1 MNVEDGWFEEYRN
14 DPEYQFELTMIAVG
28 EGIVAAL
35 LQLGITRS
43 ELAKRL
49 HVSRPRISQILAG
62 DENLTLRTLVGVAVA
77 LESKLWVHFDPVG
90 SIVKTKSASTESWIE
105 TNLGESAN
113 EAGNRQL
120 ALAA

>member
-1 MNVEDGWFEEYRN
+1 MNPEHGWFEEYKD
-14 DPEYQFELTMIAVG
+14 DPDYQFELMSITVG
-28 EGIVAAL
+28 EGIVEAL
-35 LQLGITRS
+35 LRLGITRS

-77 LESKLWVHFDPVG
+77 LESNLQVRFEPLGSSVKARSAVNENWVESSLGASGDP
-90 SIVKTKSASTESWIE
+90 
-105 TNLGESAN
+105 
-113 EAGNRQL
+113 AGNRQL